1 MRYHENIFQMG
12 YAVVIFHSDYL
23 HRLTCRTYVRVA
35 YGGYEV
41 HGLRRK
47 RNRISDYRNP
57 CRRTD
62 IRVLPTRVFSP
73 VRQIIMSWK
82 TWKIIW
88 NEVLRPN
95 DRMMVKIWT
104 CTIIIIVCAHLS
116 HYWWLFA
123 LVGSVTALIE
133 LWIFTRWAKP
143 QLDDLN
149 RREAELRAAWANEQE
164 KNSKQQ

>member
-1 MRYHENIFQMG
+1 
-12 YAVVIFHSDYL
+12 
-23 HRLTCRTYVRVA
+23 
-35 YGGYEV
+35 
-41 HGLRRK
+41 
-47 RNRISDYRNP
+47 
-57 CRRTD
+57 
-62 IRVLPTRVFSP
+62 
-73 VRQIIMSWK
+73 MSWK